1 MYRWIEHT
9 SELEL
14 AIDAPTEAAVYADAF
29 AAYVELVREDESLD
43 RERREIELRSAERAT
58 LLADWLEELVYLADV
73 QQFVPV
79 RLTDLQLEDGG
90 LRGTVRG
97 HQGEPRALVKAVTRH
112 RLAFEP
118 DGSGG
123 WHATVVLDV

>member
-58 LLADWLEELVYLADV
+58 LLADWLEELVYLADA
-73 QQFVPV
+73 QQFVPE
-79 RLTDLQLEDGG
+79 RLTDLQLEGGG
-90 LRGTVRG
+90 LRATVRG
-97 HQGEPRALVKAVTRH
+97 HLGEPRALVKAVTRH
-112 RLAFEP
+112 RLFFEP